1 MLRVESQPQLLVIID
16 PLDIPIAI
24 KYTLDLIRVSKV
36 PFDHA
41 SLISKTKWAD
51 PNSRCDDHDPN
62 K

>member
-1 MLRVESQPQLLVIID
+1 
-16 PLDIPIAI
+16 
-24 KYTLDLIRVSKV
+24 V